1 VVGVAK
7 VCEGV
12 CCPLLRGRG
21 SPTTT
26 LPGPYTL
33 LLLATAAIQMTR
45 ESPFNDLIIGTRSA
59 DDILA
64 DFPGVNNDRDRVE
77 AAQGNDEIHVRD
89 GDARDTVDCGKGR
102 DEVWANRHDDIANN
116 CERVRYN

>member
-1 VVGVAK
+1 VGRIK
-7 VCEGV
+7 
-12 CCPLLRGRG
+12 LK
-21 SPTTT
+21 
-26 LPGPYTL
+26 
-33 LLLATAAIQMTR
+33 LLLAIVIIATLAVAVPAWAQTFTIDCDEQSGDCR